1 VIVVAITMRTVTMP
15 KYYIQCG
22 SLSIIYSTDKSPL
35 EAACASVWECNENDT
50 LDEYFYID
58 ERGYRGYTNAD
69 KETTVITTESIMKHS
84 GWTME

>member
-1 VIVVAITMRTVTMP
+1 MS

-22 SLSIIYSTDKSPL
+22 SLQLIYSTDKNPL
-35 EAACASVWECNENDT
+35 EAACQTVWETNEYDI
-50 LDEYFYID
+50 LDEYFYVD

-69 KETTVITTESIMKHS
+69 KETIVIPTEDIMRHS